1 MPHLASQV
9 TYGSY
14 VYSVIAIAS
23 PDQHKTCSWS
33 GSLEIFKPLAA
44 IFAKGSLEN
53 PLHKNS
59 SVTVYIIQLLTV
71 SYLYSSRSQE
81 SNFNSSSEQGD

>member
-1 MPHLASQV
+1 MGPMFIV
-9 TYGSY
+9 
-14 VYSVIAIAS
+14 VIAIAS
-23 PDQHKTCSWS
+23 PDQHQMCFWS

-59 SVTVYIIQLLTV
+59 SIIVHIIQMLTV

-81 SNFNSSSEQGD
+81 SNFNSSSGQGD